1 MHMKQSN
8 AFLAVTVLIGFLVL
22 FIYGTTVI
30 DIGGKDTAEKDET
43 NRLTVLENPTVDFA
57 DPMLGPRDAKLT
69 IVEFGN
75 FMCLACGELNPTLK
89 NILAKFPGD
98 IRLVWKDVADDSTQ
112 MGAGEASMAARCAW
126 QQGAFWEYHDLLMNN
141 QGRLIATNFTPLA
154 AEIGLDIEEFE
165 TCLSQRITLPLI
177 ERTTEEALRLRLTAV
192 PTLFI
197 GDRRVEGQLTE
208 SQLTA
213 LIQIELDK
221 LAQNEAA
228 TAEPAAAR

>member
-1 MHMKQSN
+1 MKQSN
-8 AFLAVTVLIGFLVL
+8 AFLAVTVLVGFLIL

-30 DIGGKDTAEKDET
+30 DLGGKDSAEDDNK
-43 NRLTVLENPTVDFA
+43 NMLTVLHSPTVDFA
-57 DPMLGPRDAKLT
+57 DPILGPRDAKLT

-75 FMCLACGELNPTLK
+75 FMCLACAELNPTLK
-89 NILAKFPGD
+89 SIMRRFPGD
-98 IRLVWKDVADDSTQ
+98 LRLVWKDVADDSTQ

-141 QGRLIATNFTPLA
+141 QDQLIATNFVPLA
-154 AEIGLDIEEFE
+154 AELGLDIEEFE
-165 TCLSQRITLPLI
+165 SCLSGRITLPLI

-221 LAQNEAA
+221 IAEKHADN
-228 TAEPAAAR
+228 AEPTHSE

>member
-1 MHMKQSN
+1 
-8 AFLAVTVLIGFLVL
+8 
-22 FIYGTTVI
+22 
-30 DIGGKDTAEKDET
+30 
-43 NRLTVLENPTVDFA
+43 
-57 DPMLGPRDAKLT
+57 
-69 IVEFGN
+69 
-75 FMCLACGELNPTLK
+75 
-89 NILAKFPGD
+89 
-98 IRLVWKDVADDSTQ
+98 
-112 MGAGEASMAARCAW
+112 
-126 QQGAFWEYHDLLMNN
+126 
-141 QGRLIATNFTPLA
+141 
-154 AEIGLDIEEFE
+154 
-165 TCLSQRITLPLI
+165 LPLI